1 MDFQCFAF
9 IAASLDGFIARE
21 DGDLS
26 WLEDETL
33 KITGEDYGYQDFFD
47 SIDTIVVGRCTYE
60 IASKFSEWPYANKR
74 VVVLSHAPLSLLA
87 GPSKRMESAN
97 LRPGELVSY
106 LKTTGSQ
113 KVYVDGG
120 KTIQSFLEAGFI
132 DEITLTLI
140 PILLGRGISL
150 FTTLSKETKL
160 DLVHQK
166 TYKNGYVQVCYR
178 LQRG

>member
-21 DGDLS
+21 DDDLS

-33 KITGEDYGYQDFFD
+33 KIPSEDYGYQEFFN
-47 SIDTIVVGRCTYE
+47 SIDTIVLGRRTYE
-60 IASKFSEWPYANKR
+60 TISNFSKWPYANKR
-74 VVVLSHAPLSLLA
+74 VVVLSHAPLTLL
-87 GPSKRMESAN
+87 GDTSTMVESAS
-97 LRPGELVSY
+97 LRPEELVSY
-106 LKTTGSQ
+106 LKNTGSE

-132 DEITLTLI
+132 DEITLTII
-140 PILLGRGISL
+140 PILLGRGIPL
-150 FTTLSKETKL
+150 FNSQSKECRL

-166 TYKNGYVQVCYR
+166 TYKNGYVQVRYR
-178 LQRG
+178 LSRG